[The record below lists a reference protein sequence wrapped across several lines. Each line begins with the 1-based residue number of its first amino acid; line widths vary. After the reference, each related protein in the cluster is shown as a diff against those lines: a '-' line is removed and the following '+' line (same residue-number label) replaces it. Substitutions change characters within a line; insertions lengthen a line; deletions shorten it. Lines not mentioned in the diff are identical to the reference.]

1 MTCVIID
8 DEPRAHHVLE
18 HYISKRDDMVVA
30 GNCHDALAAYTF
42 LQKNRVDLL
51 FLDINMPEIDGFGLL
66 DMLNPK
72 PMVIITTAYT
82 DHAMKGFEYNAID
95 YLHKPIRFE
104 RFITAIEKA
113 AKWKQL
119 AETNNPST
127 IRIRIDGVMTELL
140 ADDIHYTESLGN
152 YIKLVCSSKTH
163 LVLMPTRELEEL
175 LPVGKFVRI
184 HKSYIVNAGKIG
196 STSYDSVT
204 VNGNTLPVGKT
215 YKKYFEEFIRKAK
228 ADRLLLLPAIALN
241 VFLLQVIV

>member
-8 DEPRAHHVLE
+8 DEPRAHHVLQ
-18 HYISKRDDMVVA
+18 HYISKRDDIIVA
-30 GNCHDALAAYTF
+30 GNCYDALAAYDF

-113 AKWKQL
+113 GKWQQL
-119 AETNNPST
+119 AQAGSPST
-127 IRIRIDGVMTELL
+127 IRIRIDGIMTELL
-140 ADDIHYTESLGN
+140 AEDIYYTESLGN
-152 YIKLVCSSKTH
+152 YIKLVCTSKTH
-163 LVLMPTRELEEL
+163 LVLMPTRELEAL
-175 LPVGKFVRI
+175 LPLGKFVRI
-184 HKSYIVNAGKIG
+184 HKSYIVNASKITG
-196 STSYDSVT
+196 SSYDSVT
-204 VNGNTLPVGKT
+204 INGNALPIGKT
-215 YKKYFEEFIRKAK
+215 YKKYFEEFLKKSTAK
-228 ADRLLLLPAIALN
+228 
-241 VFLLQVIV
+241 